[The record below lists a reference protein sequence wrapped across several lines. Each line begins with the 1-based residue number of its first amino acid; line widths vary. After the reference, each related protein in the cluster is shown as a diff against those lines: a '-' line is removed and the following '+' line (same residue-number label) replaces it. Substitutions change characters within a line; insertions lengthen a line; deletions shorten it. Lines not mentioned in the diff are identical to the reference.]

1 MIRGIVRRLRVSLM
15 LLLVN
20 GPPDHQFQEL
30 LGQAEPNL
38 GRGHSPMNRQ
48 LADSMTQD

>member
-1 MIRGIVRRLRVSLM
+1 MTRGIVRRLLVSLT

-20 GPPDHQFQEL
+20 GPPDHEFQEL

-38 GRGHSPMNRQ
+38 ERGHSPVNRQ
-48 LADSMTQD
+48 LADAMIQD

>member
-1 MIRGIVRRLRVSLM
+1 MTRGIVRRLLISLM

-48 LADSMTQD
+48 LADAIIQD